1 MFHGLVRVKVLMK
14 RMCLEVMKNGL
25 SRFGVCR
32 FCIYYGL
39 IGHCFPRWKAM
50 LCLLY
55 RIL

>member
-14 RMCLEVMKNGL
+14 RKCLEVMKNGL